1 VSKMFES
8 LRRAD
13 AARKGKLGRP
23 APAPE
28 PELPAFEPPSIVE
41 PTVPGVVQLDGFPEG
56 FLRELGNLKNSLES
70 ALGKTDKR
78 TVLFAS
84 SVRGEG
90 TTTIVSS
97 LAKLLS
103 LQAGANASV
112 LLLEMNAHR
121 PSLYRKLGL
130 RSAAGATHFMEG
142 GKTLDAVV
150 QRSPQGSFDVIHVGE
165 SDPVKV
171 QLYLDRTFPLLLQS
185 ALQRY
190 HTVLIDAPPIVGS
203 PETPPMTGFADGVV
217 LVVHC
222 GKTKREIV
230 QRSMNMIG
238 QFDARVLG
246 VVLNRKKYYI
256 PDFIYRRL

>member
-1 VSKMFES
+1 MFES

-13 AARKGKLGRP
+13 AARKGKLARP

-28 PELPAFEPPSIVE
+28 PEEPTFDPPTIVE
-41 PTVPGVVQLDGFPEG
+41 PTVPGVGQLDGFPEG

-70 ALGKTDKR
+70 ALGKTGKR
-78 TVLFAS
+78 TIVFAS
-84 SVRGEG
+84 SIRGEG
-90 TTTIVSS
+90 TTTVVSS

-103 LQAGANASV
+103 LQVTAKSGV
-112 LLLEMNAHR
+112 LLIEMNAHR
-121 PSLYRKLGL
+121 PSLQRKLGL

-142 GKTLDAVV
+142 RKTLDAVV

-165 SDPVKV
+165 NDPVIV
-171 QLYLDRTFPLLLQS
+171 QLYLDRMFPLLLRS

-190 HTVLIDAPPIVGS
+190 DTVLIDAPPIVSS

-222 GKTKREIV
+222 GKTKREIA
-230 QRSMNMIG
+230 QRSMTMVG

-256 PDFIYRRL
+256 PDFIYQRI